1 MNIASYDW
9 IPFAQMAVEDY
20 IKEGNHKNGSFPY
33 EWLLMENV
41 KLNEELDL
49 TREAKSQVKFINLAH

>member
-9 IPFAQMAVEDY
+9 IPFAQMAVKDY

-41 KLNEELDL
+41 KLQEELDL
-49 TREAKSQVKFINLAH
+49 TREAKCQV